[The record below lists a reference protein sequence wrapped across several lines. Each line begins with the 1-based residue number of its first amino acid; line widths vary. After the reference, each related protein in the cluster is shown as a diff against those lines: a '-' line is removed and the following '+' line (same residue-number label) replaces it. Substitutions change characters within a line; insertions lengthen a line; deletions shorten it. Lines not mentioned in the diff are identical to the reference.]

1 MKNKA
6 HLSTQ
11 LFLTYAGVLL
21 MLILVIGISQ
31 NIVTNH
37 YVTKYKI
44 STMETRYNNFIYTEL
59 KETKTVKERS
69 VSTDNDK
76 NKYLYS
82 EDNELPEIGN
92 SSYAISRLVDK
103 NIGAVYVNNSG
114 KVIGAAA
121 FNPSNSKLVYGKTF
135 VPVFSENEYKRLIAE
150 DDPNSREFTVF
161 KRKDSSGNC
170 YLTIWKV
177 LTVENKTIA
186 LIQLSTPIE
195 SIESMLNDQT
205 MVFALVSFFILIF
218 GVILIRIIVFYSLK
232 PMKDMSELIAKI
244 SFSNLYTRLDE
255 EKGQVEINKL
265 AHSFNEM
272 LKRLENAFQQELDT
286 NEKMR
291 RFVSDASHEL
301 KTPLTSIHG
310 FVEVLLRGKVRE
322 EEQLEKALN
331 SILMESERLGGLV
344 NDLLALTKLERETT
358 YQRKNSDLSKL
369 INEIEP
375 QLRVLTGLKK
385 LQLEFE
391 EDESF
396 VAYINEDHIKQ
407 VVYNLVQN
415 GVQHTDPKKREI
427 KIRLKNIDQWVILE
441 IEDNGMGISQDD
453 ITHIFDRFYRVGGH
467 RSRKQGGSGL
477 GLSIVKSIVDSHG
490 GKIRVESKVGERTN
504 FKVFF
509 PK

>member
-1 MKNKA
+1 MKKKS

-11 LFLTYAGVLL
+11 LFLAYTGLL
-21 MLILVIGISQ
+21 LLLILVIGISQ
-31 NIVTNH
+31 NLVTNH

-44 STMETRYNNFIYTEL
+44 STMETRYNNFIDTEL
-59 KETKTVKERS
+59 REAKIIKERW
-69 VSTDNDK
+69 VRTDNDK
-76 NKYLYS
+76 NKVDLNQ
-82 EDNELPEIGN
+82 DAELPELGN

-103 NIGAVYVNNSG
+103 DIGAVYVNNSG

-121 FNPSNSKLVYGKTF
+121 FDPAISKLTYGKTF
-135 VPVFSENEYKRLIAE
+135 VPVFSEKEYRRLIAE
-150 DDPNSREFTVF
+150 DNPNSRDFTVF
-161 KRKDSSGNC
+161 KRKDASGNC

-177 LTVENKTIA
+177 LTVENKAIA
-186 LIQLSTPIE
+186 LIQLST
-195 SIESMLNDQT
+195 SIETITSMLNEQT
-205 MVFALVSFFILIF
+205 KVFALVSFFILIL
-218 GVILIRIIVFYSLK
+218 GAILIRIIVVYSLK

-244 SFSNLYTRLDE
+244 SVSNLYTRLDE
-255 EKGQVEINKL
+255 EKGQFEINKL
-265 AHSFNEM
+265 AHSFNGM

-310 FVEVLLRGKVRE
+310 FVEVLLRGSVRDG
-322 EEQLEKALN
+322 EQLEKALN

-344 NDLLALTKLERETT
+344 NDLLALTKLERETI
-358 YQRKNSDLSKL
+358 YKRGNFDLSKL
-369 INEIEP
+369 IREIEP
-375 QLRVLTGLKK
+375 QIRVLTGEKK
-385 LQLEFE
+385 LHLEFE
-391 EDESF
+391 EAESYF
-396 VAYINEDHIKQ
+396 AYINDDHIKQ

-415 GVQHTDPKKREI
+415 GVQHTEPKKRDI
-427 KIRLKNIDQWVILE
+427 KIRLKNLDQWVILE
-441 IEDNGMGISQDD
+441 IEDNGIGISQED

-490 GKIRVESKVGERTN
+490 GKIQVESKVGVGTT